1 MWALEE
7 PSRCVRETCTPV
19 RQEQRHKLWFV
30 CTTDTTQQRG
40 GTKDSP
46 PTARGHP
53 HKLRMRGQ
61 TDRGRAGRVR
71 VHEVPKQPR
80 WRAVTR
86 GHTWENLQ
94 KSRDPV
100 TSMVREV
107 AATGVV
113 IERAMGGSRGAVF
126 SVSSRCGE
134 GLSPESD
141 LTNGHVQ
148 RCTLCRHV
156 MMHDSLLK
164 NFLKLKNS

>member
-1 MWALEE
+1 M
-7 PSRCVRETCTPV
+7 
-19 RQEQRHKLWFV
+19 
-30 CTTDTTQQRG
+30 
-40 GTKDSP
+40 
-46 PTARGHP
+46 
-53 HKLRMRGQ
+53 
-61 TDRGRAGRVR
+61 
-71 VHEVPKQPR
+71 HEVPKQPR

-148 RCTLCRHV
+148 
-156 MMHDSLLK
+156 
-164 NFLKLKNS
+164 